1 MTFTSVTTAP
11 RLRQAFE
18 KIDDERRDLR
28 PGILLQEMPT
38 GEEVRAFRMRQ
49 QLFEA
54 GGEGRMIEHVVLAS
68 PREKRGQFTCGELL
82 SSQTKRSSARA
93 S

>member
-1 MTFTSVTTAP
+1 MSAAISDP
-11 RLRQAFE
+11 ESSCR
-18 KIDDERRDLR
+18 KW
-28 PGILLQEMPT
+28 PT
-38 GEEVRAFRMRQ
+38 GDEVRAFRMRQ

-68 PREKRGQFTCGELL
+68 PREKRGQFTCGEL